1 MLAGFKD
8 LRLTMKVL
16 VATGVLILLVVAT
29 NNAVFI
35 SLYRGDAQEALV
47 DQAEAFTA
55 VAEAAT
61 AHAGSLADR
70 GAFDMQGLRAE
81 LQEANAMGMDYQDT
95 TIFDTIPVIVGLSA
109 AKDAA
114 AGEGIDFRVPALEPR
129 NPENNPLAD
138 DTSGA
143 FRLAMLQELRTQVQ
157 TGSMTP
163 LARVDS
169 EHNRLHVMRPITLGT
184 SCMTCHGDP
193 GHPIGDPDGDG
204 YDPLGFPMEGWS
216 EGDMHGAYE
225 VVMPLEPMDQ
235 SVASF
240 VGWGAGLSLI
250 VVGVG
255 GLGFR
260 WVLGQQMTRPLN
272 STIAQLREIS
282 EGDGDLSKRL
292 PEDRK
297 DEIGEL
303 ARAFNKTMG
312 TIHDM
317 VFNVVGVSREV
328 VEQTGELAAS
338 GEATATRLAEGDQ
351 AAGQIAAASQ
361 QLAATASEVRDR
373 STQARDHAQT
383 SGAQARDGGEMMQR
397 LVSEVESIAGSVGS
411 ATETIERLAERSN
424 DIGMVI
430 EVINEI
436 AEQTNLLALNAA
448 IEAAR
453 AGEHGRGFAVVS
465 DEVRKLADRT
475 TNATDEITKLI
486 GAIQSEAGQARERIQ
501 VGMESVSAG
510 RQQADEAGR
519 GLSEI
524 VSGVSSVS
532 DSIDSIAAASEQQA
546 AASEEVSSTI
556 ATLSSTLSESASTS
570 RELTGALGTLNAR
583 SEEMV
588 RALSRFKLRSGG

>member
-1 MLAGFKD
+1 MLAMFKN
-8 LRLTMKVL
+8 LRLTMKVSL
-16 VATGVLILLVVAT
+16 AAGVLILLVAT
-29 NNAVFI
+29 MNNAVFV
-35 SLYRGDAQEALV
+35 SLYRGDAQAALV
-47 DQAEAFTA
+47 EQAEAFTA

-61 AHAGSLADR
+61 AHASGLADR
-70 GAFDMQGLRAE
+70 GAFDMTKLRAE
-81 LQEANAMGMDYQDT
+81 LDEAREAGVSYADT

-129 NPENNPLAD
+129 NPENDPLAD
-138 DTSGA
+138 ATAGA
-143 FRLAMLQELRTQVQ
+143 FRLAMLQELRAQVQ
-157 TGSMTP
+157 AGSMAP
-163 LARVDS
+163 LSRVDS
-169 EHNRLHVMRPITLGT
+169 AHNRLHVMRPITLGT

-204 YDPLGFPMEGWS
+204 LDPLGFVMEGWS

-235 SVASF
+235 NVASF
-240 VGWGAGLSLI
+240 VGWGAGLSLA

-260 WVLGQQMTRPLN
+260 WVLRQQMTKPLT

-292 PEDRK
+292 PDERR

-303 ARAFNKTMG
+303 ARAFNRTMG

-317 VFNVVGVSREV
+317 VENVVGVSREV
-328 VEQTGELAAS
+328 VRQTAELAER
-338 GEATATRLAEGDQ
+338 GEVTAARLAEGDQ

-361 QLAATASEVRDR
+361 ELAATANEVADR
-373 STQARDHAQT
+373 STQARDHARV
-383 SGAQARDGGEMMQR
+383 SGDQARDGGEAMRQ
-397 LVSEVESIAGSVGS
+397 LVAEVESIAGSVGQ
-411 ATETIERLAERSN
+411 ATETIERLADRSN

-501 VGMESVSAG
+501 TGMESVTAG

-519 GLSEI
+519 GLSNI
-524 VSGVSSVS
+524 VAGVASVG

-546 AASEEVSSTI
+546 TASEEVSSTI
-556 ATLSSTLSESASTS
+556 ATLSSTLTESASTS
-570 RELTGALGTLNAR
+570 RELSGALSNLNSR
-583 SEEMV
+583 SEQMV
-588 RALSRFKLRSGG
+588 HALSRFKLRAGA